1 MLDINIEPAV
11 ISKGD
16 NYAPIIMIIIA
27 ITTNQRYAFWLWGPL
42 LSVLFW
48 SLLILINRVKH
59 QVIKL
64 ECRTEVTGQKVTTDT
79 PKKQLHDKTSN

>member
-42 LSVLFW
+42 LF
-48 SLLILINRVKH
+48 
-59 QVIKL
+59 
-64 ECRTEVTGQKVTTDT
+64 
-79 PKKQLHDKTSN
+79 